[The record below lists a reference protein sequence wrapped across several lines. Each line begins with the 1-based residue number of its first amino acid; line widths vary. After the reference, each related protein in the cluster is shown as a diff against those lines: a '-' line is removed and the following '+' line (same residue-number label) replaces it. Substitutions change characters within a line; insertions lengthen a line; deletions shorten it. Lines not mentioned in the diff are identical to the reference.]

1 MMNYSLKRH
10 CYTQN
15 KESNI
20 KQTGLNN
27 LTICSQE
34 EEGWILSSRKLL
46 LMHRFCIITWY
57 KCVITNT
64 ILKGLCAP

>member
-15 KESNI
+15 KENKI

-34 EEGWILSSRKLL
+34 EEGWIITQ
-46 LMHRFCIITWY
+46 IID
-57 KCVITNT
+57 
-64 ILKGLCAP
+64 A